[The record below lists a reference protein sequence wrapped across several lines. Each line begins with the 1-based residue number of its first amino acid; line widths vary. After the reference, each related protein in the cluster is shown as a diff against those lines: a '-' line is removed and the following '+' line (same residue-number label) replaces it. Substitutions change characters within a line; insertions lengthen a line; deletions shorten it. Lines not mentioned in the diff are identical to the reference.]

1 MIRHETPN
9 QPRRWGVIMAGG
21 EGVRLRSLTR
31 LIAGDDRPKQFCSL
45 AGGKSL
51 LAQTKQRIAPYIS
64 QERTLYLLLESHEPF
79 YSAELADVA
88 TRQMVVQ
95 PRNRGTL
102 AAILCSLT
110 RILRL
115 DPQAVVALFPSDHH
129 YLDER
134 NFMASVELA
143 FAGAESD
150 PGSVILLGAPA
161 KHAETGYGWIE
172 AEPALSTRTAEGL
185 LRVKRFWEKPSSQ
198 VAQNL
203 LEQGCVWNTFVMIG
217 RAQAL
222 WEMIRSCAA
231 GQVRAFEPLLALDES
246 QEDAD
251 ALRRIYDEIP
261 MADFSSRILSMAASQ
276 LRVLCMGDVGWS
288 DMGDPQ
294 RVIDVLSEA
303 GVTQEWVAHWRAGA
317 VAAASASV

>member
-21 EGVRLRSLTR
+21 EGVRLRSVTR
-31 LIAGDDRPKQFCSL
+31 LITGDDRPKQFCSL
-45 AGGKSL
+45 AGGNSL
-51 LAQTKQRIAPYIS
+51 LAQTNQRIAPSIS
-64 QERTLYLLLESHEPF
+64 QDRTLFVLLESHEPF
-79 YSAELADVA
+79 YSTELADVPS
-88 TRQMVVQ
+88 RRMVVQ

-110 RILRL
+110 RILRS
-115 DPQAVVALFPSDHH
+115 DPQSMVALFPSDHH

-134 NFMASVELA
+134 KFMAGVELA
-143 FAGAESD
+143 FAGADAD
-150 PGSVILLGAPA
+150 PESVILLGAPA
-161 KHAETGYGWIE
+161 KHAEAGYGWIE
-172 AEPALSTRTAEGL
+172 AEPAVSTIDGL

-198 VAQNL
+198 VAQGL
-203 LEQGCVWNTFVMIG
+203 LDRGCVWNTFVMVG

-231 GQVRAFEPLLALDES
+231 DQSRAFEPLLTLDES
-246 QEDAD
+246 QTDEE
-251 ALRRIYDEIP
+251 ALKRIYDKIP
-261 MADFSSRILSMAASQ
+261 MADFSSQVLSMASSQ

-294 RVIDVLSEA
+294 RVIDVLSET
-303 GVTQEWVAHWRAGA
+303 GVTQEWVTHWLAGSA
-317 VAAASASV
+317 AAASAAV